1 MDSQTTISVDRNLV
15 ENVEATLRNI
25 GGYCPSDIV
34 AKAREKNPCIT
45 NADPDDLETLLE
57 NLDREIQI
65 DIKDQGI
72 KKFGNEVL
80 LFVETIVKCFE
91 IYGLKF
97 RVTPAGS
104 FPLGLKIEEMDE
116 FDFVLEWINVPE
128 QLTEICEYSSE
139 GYYKNTK
146 GIPLHVILSKCK
158 NTGKVSIERLTCQKP
173 AINIVLS
180 WSCQEAVSTVL
191 AWILLLQKNQE
202 KHGNIGKFILQG

>member
-1 MDSQTTISVDRNLV
+1 MYN
-15 ENVEATLRNI
+15 
-25 GGYCPSDIV
+25 
-34 AKAREKNPCIT
+34 
-45 NADPDDLETLLE
+45 PDDLETLLE

-91 IYGLKF
+91 IYEPKF
-97 RVTPAGS
+97 RVTLAGS

-116 FDFVLEWINVPE
+116 FDFVFEWINMPE
-128 QLTEICEYSSE
+128 QLTEIWEYRSE

-158 NTGKVSIERLTCQKP
+158 T
-173 AINIVLS
+173 
-180 WSCQEAVSTVL
+180 L
-191 AWILLLQKNQE
+191 ARFLLKD
-202 KHGNIGKFILQG
+202 